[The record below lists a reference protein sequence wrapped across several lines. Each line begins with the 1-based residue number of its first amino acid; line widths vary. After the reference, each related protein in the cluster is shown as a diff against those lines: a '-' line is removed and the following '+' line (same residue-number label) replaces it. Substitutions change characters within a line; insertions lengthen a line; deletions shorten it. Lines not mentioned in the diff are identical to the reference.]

1 MKPLLVARVE
11 FRYIQKKG
19 ELKMQMSSLLRDEKG
34 QAEAVNL
41 QLTLIIAL
49 VVAVIVVYQL
59 FIAGAGPTDC
69 TTDDDYD
76 ADALAAYNNVIALSW
91 AGIGLMSVA
100 IIILA
105 ASVILGV
112 IRGFGGAGRGV

>member
-1 MKPLLVARVE
+1 MN
-11 FRYIQKKG
+11 F
-19 ELKMQMSSLLRDEKG
+19 LKDERG

-59 FIAGAGPTDC
+59 FIAGAGPTANDVLDENGNA
-69 TTDDDYD
+69 TTTAEIDNIDNTDTWSVNPLYD

-112 IRGFGGAGRGV
+112 IRGFGGARGV